1 MLDCL
6 KTIILKS
13 RYLAKLLIN
22 FLFLSGL
29 IELSPI
35 QQALIYSFCE
45 NHDKAIQVLD
55 GITLNKPDISMCT
68 LLAKAQMK
76 AKRNKVKNV
85 SVMFTNP
92 INGFLILCLELQL
105 IYTFLN
111 KTKSCHSFIDSSV
124 N

>member
-1 MLDCL
+1 MKKQNIELLDCL
-6 KTIILKS
+6 KTIISKS

-55 GITLNKPDISMCT
+55 GITLNKPDVPMCT

-85 SVMFTNP
+85 SVMFTKP
-92 INGFLILCLELQL
+92 VNGFLYCA
-105 IYTFLN
+105 
-111 KTKSCHSFIDSSV
+111 
-124 N
+124 

>member
-6 KTIILKS
+6 KTIISKS

-22 FLFLSGL
+22 FLSLSGF

-55 GITLNKPDISMCT
+55 GITLNKPDVPMCT

-85 SVMFTNP
+85 SVMFTKL
-92 INGFLILCLELQL
+92 INGFFILCLELQL
-105 IYTFLN
+105 IYTF
-111 KTKSCHSFIDSSV
+111 F
-124 N
+124 

>member
-55 GITLNKPDISMCT
+55 GITLNKPDIPMCT

-85 SVMFTNP
+85 SVMFTKP
-92 INGFLILCLELQL
+92 INGFFNIVLRIRAY
-105 IYTFLN
+105 IYIIKQN
-111 KTKSCHSFIDSSV
+111 
-124 N
+124 

>member
-1 MLDCL
+1 MKKQNIELLDCL
-6 KTIILKS
+6 KTIISKS

-22 FLFLSGL
+22 FLSLSGF

-55 GITLNKPDISMCT
+55 GITLNKPDVPMCT

-76 AKRNKVKNV
+76 AKRNKVKTDNQY
-85 SVMFTNP
+85 SNSKP
-92 INGFLILCLELQL
+92 
-105 IYTFLN
+105 
-111 KTKSCHSFIDSSV
+111 KSQRLSREALARL
-124 N
+124 

>member
-1 MLDCL
+1 M
-6 KTIILKS
+6 
-13 RYLAKLLIN
+13 IN

-55 GITLNKPDISMCT
+55 GITLNKPDIPMCT

-85 SVMFTNP
+85 SVMFTKP
-92 INGFLILCLELQL
+92 INGFFNIVLRIRAY
-105 IYTFLN
+105 IYIFKQN
-111 KTKSCHSFIDSSV
+111 
-124 N
+124 